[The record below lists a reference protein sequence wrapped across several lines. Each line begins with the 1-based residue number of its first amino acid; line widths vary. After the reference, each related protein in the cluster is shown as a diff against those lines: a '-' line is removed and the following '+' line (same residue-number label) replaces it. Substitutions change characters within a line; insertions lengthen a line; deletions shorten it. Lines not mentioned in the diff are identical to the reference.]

1 MSDLDYFRLLSRYNR
16 WANGHLYDA
25 ASRLSSEEYYLNRQA
40 FFGSL
45 HGTLN
50 HILVGD
56 RIWISRV
63 EGRDS
68 GISRLDEILYDD
80 FDSLWSARESF
91 DETIVNTLLDMKP
104 ARLENDLTYHTTS
117 GVACVTPLRL
127 VLGHLFNHAT
137 HHRGQAHGLL
147 SQTNTPPPVL
157 DLIYFLREE

>member
-1 MSDLDYFRLLSRYNR
+1 DYFRLLSRYNR
-16 WANGHLYDA
+16 WANGRLYEA
-25 ASRLSSEEYYLNRQA
+25 ASRVNREDYFRDRQA

-56 RIWISRV
+56 RIWISRI

-80 FDSLWSARESF
+80 LDSLWSARESF
-91 DETIVNTLLDMKP
+91 DETIINTLLDMKP
-104 ARLENDLTYHTTS
+104 GRLESDLSYRTTS
-117 GVACVTPLRL
+117 GLACVTPLRL
-127 VLGHLFNHAT
+127 VIGHLFNHAT

-147 SQTNTPPPVL
+147 SQTAVAPPVL